1 MNVLR
6 LILISALVLLSGCGF
21 HLRGNIDLPADLKKM
36 HVQGASKYSPMGLE
50 LRRSLKANGVDIVKN
65 QSAAQVMLKVTPLK
79 FERRLLSVS
88 GASGKVAEYELIYT
102 LNISLL
108 DRKGQVLL
116 ASQTVRQLRDYTFDR
131 DNVLGKGNEEA
142 RLKANM
148 RSDLV
153 RQILTRLQAYRRG

>member
-6 LILISALVLLSGCGF
+6 LILVSALVLLSGCGF
-21 HLRGNIDLPADLKKM
+21 HLRGNIDLPADLQQM
-36 HVQGASKYSPMGLE
+36 HVQGVTKYSDLGLE
-50 LRRSLKANGVDIVKN
+50 LRRSLKASGVNVVKGVK
-65 QSAAQVMLKVTPLK
+65 AAQVILKVSPPA

-102 LNISLL
+102 LNMSLH
-108 DRKGQVLL
+108 DRQGQVLL
-116 ASQTVRQLRDYTFDR
+116 APQTVRQLRDYTFDR

-148 RSDLV
+148 RRDLV
-153 RQILTRLQAYRRG
+153 RQVLTRLQAYRRG